1 MNGTKLWLSNLQKN
15 YFSFEGSIQRKEYI
29 TRMIILFLLGLFCA
43 FIALVI
49 ALGLGLVSNLNLN
62 FLSNYVPDA
71 TAINDYLLIS
81 ISTWSGTF
89 LFLLVTAI
97 TIILQPL
104 VFIAQIS
111 LCVRR
116 FHDLNLS
123 GFFVLLGLI
132 PIVCPL
138 MIILLGV
145 LPSRKQV
152 ESKAYTI

>member
-43 FIALVI
+43 FIASVI
-49 ALGLGLVSNLNLN
+49 ALGLGLVSNLELNL
-62 FLSNYVPDA
+62 SSQYVPD
-71 TAINDYLLIS
+71 TTVINDYLLIS
-81 ISTWSGTF
+81 IGTWSGTF

-97 TIILQPL
+97 TIILEPL
-104 VFIAQIS
+104 VFIAQVS

-116 FHDLNLS
+116 LHDLNLS

-132 PIVCPL
+132 PIICPI

-145 LPSRKQV
+145 LPSKKQV
-152 ESKAYTI
+152 ER

>member
-1 MNGTKLWLSNLQKN
+1 MNGTKLWLSNLQTN

-43 FIALVI
+43 FIASVI
-49 ALGLGLVSNLNLN
+49 ALGLGLVSNLELN
-62 FLSNYVPDA
+62 FLYNYVPDA

-104 VFIAQIS
+104 VFIAQI
-111 LCVRR
+111 
-116 FHDLNLS
+116 
-123 GFFVLLGLI
+123 
-132 PIVCPL
+132 
-138 MIILLGV
+138 
-145 LPSRKQV
+145 
-152 ESKAYTI
+152 

>member
-1 MNGTKLWLSNLQKN
+1 MNGIKLWLSNLQKN

-62 FLSNYVPDA
+62 FLSNYVPDT
-71 TAINDYLLIS
+71 TAINDYLLIR
-81 ISTWSGTF
+81 IGTWSGTF

-104 VFIAQIS
+104 VFIAQVS

-138 MIILLGV
+138 MIILLGI
-145 LPSRKQV
+145 LPSKKQV
-152 ESKAYTI
+152 EI

>member
-1 MNGTKLWLSNLQKN
+1 MNSTKLWLSNLQKN

-43 FIALVI
+43 FIASVI
-49 ALGLGLVSNLNLN
+49 ALGLGLVSNLELNL
-62 FLSNYVPDA
+62 SSQYVPDT
-71 TAINDYLLIS
+71 TAINDYLLIN
-81 ISTWSGTF
+81 IGTWSGTF

-97 TIILQPL
+97 TIILEPL
-104 VFIAQIS
+104 VFIAQVS

-116 FHDLNLS
+116 LHDLNLS

-138 MIILLGV
+138 MVILLGV

-152 ESKAYTI
+152 EI

>member
-1 MNGTKLWLSNLQKN
+1 MNGTKLWLSNLQTN

-29 TRMIILFLLGLFCA
+29 TRMIILFLLGLFCV
-43 FIALVI
+43 FIASVI

-81 ISTWSGTF
+81 IGTWSGT
-89 LFLLVTAI
+89 FLLVTAI

-138 MIILLGV
+138 MIILLGI

-152 ESKAYTI
+152 

>member
-29 TRMIILFLLGLFCA
+29 TRMIILFLLGFFCA
-43 FIALVI
+43 FIASVI
-49 ALGLGLVSNLNLN
+49 ALGLGLVSNLELNL
-62 FLSNYVPDA
+62 SSQYVPDT

-81 ISTWSGTF
+81 IGTWSGTF

-97 TIILQPL
+97 TIILEPL

-116 FHDLNLS
+116 LHDLNLS

-132 PIVCPL
+132 PIVCPI
-138 MIILLGV
+138 MVILLGV
-145 LPSRKQV
+145 LPSKKQV
-152 ESKAYTI
+152 EI

>member
-49 ALGLGLVSNLNLN
+49 ALGLGLVSNLELN

-81 ISTWSGTF
+81 IGTWSGTF

-97 TIILQPL
+97 TIILEPL

-132 PIVCPL
+132 PIVCPI

-152 ESKAYTI
+152 EI

>member
-29 TRMIILFLLGLFCA
+29 TRMIILFLLGLFCV
-43 FIALVI
+43 FIASVI
-49 ALGLGLVSNLNLN
+49 ALGLGLVSNLELN

-81 ISTWSGTF
+81 IGTWSGTFLF

-116 FHDLNLS
+116 LHDLNLS

-138 MIILLGV
+138 MIILLG
-145 LPSRKQV
+145 SRKKV
-152 ESKAYTI
+152 EI

>member
-43 FIALVI
+43 FIASVI
-49 ALGLGLVSNLNLN
+49 ALGLGLVSNLELNL
-62 FLSNYVPDA
+62 SSQYIPDT
-71 TAINDYLLIS
+71 TAINDYLLIN
-81 ISTWSGTF
+81 IGTWSGTF

-97 TIILQPL
+97 TIILEPL

-116 FHDLNLS
+116 LHDLNLS

-132 PIVCPL
+132 PIVCPI

-152 ESKAYTI
+152 EI

>member
-43 FIALVI
+43 FIASVI
-49 ALGLGLVSNLNLN
+49 ALGLGLVSNLELN
-62 FLSNYVPDA
+62 FLSQYAPDT

-81 ISTWSGTF
+81 IGTWSGTF

-97 TIILQPL
+97 TIILEPL

-116 FHDLNLS
+116 LHDLNLS

-132 PIVCPL
+132 PIVCPI

-152 ESKAYTI
+152 KI

>member
-29 TRMIILFLLGLFCA
+29 TRMIILFLLGLFCV
-43 FIALVI
+43 FIASVI
-49 ALGLGLVSNLNLN
+49 ALGLDLVSNLELN

-81 ISTWSGTF
+81 IGTWNGTF

-152 ESKAYTI
+152 

>member
-1 MNGTKLWLSNLQKN
+1 MNGTKLWLSNLQKS

-43 FIALVI
+43 FIASVI
-49 ALGLGLVSNLNLN
+49 ALGLGLVSNLELNL
-62 FLSNYVPDA
+62 SSQYVPDT

-81 ISTWSGTF
+81 IGTWSGTF

-97 TIILQPL
+97 TIILEPL
-104 VFIAQIS
+104 IFIAQIS

-132 PIVCPL
+132 PIVCPI

-145 LPSRKQV
+145 LPSKKQV
-152 ESKAYTI
+152 EI

>member
-29 TRMIILFLLGLFCA
+29 TRMIILFLLGLFYA

-152 ESKAYTI
+152 EI

>member
-1 MNGTKLWLSNLQKN
+1 MNGTKLWLSNLQTN

-29 TRMIILFLLGLFCA
+29 TRMIILFLLGLFCV
-43 FIALVI
+43 FIASVI
-49 ALGLGLVSNLNLN
+49 ALCLGLVSNLELN

-81 ISTWSGTF
+81 IGTWSGTF

-132 PIVCPL
+132 PIVCPI

-152 ESKAYTI
+152 EI

>member
-43 FIALVI
+43 FIASVI
-49 ALGLGLVSNLNLN
+49 ALGLGLVSNLELNL
-62 FLSNYVPDA
+62 SSQYVPDT

-81 ISTWSGTF
+81 IGTWSGTF
-89 LFLLVTAI
+89 LFLFVTAI
-97 TIILQPL
+97 TIILEPL
-104 VFIAQIS
+104 VFIAQVS

-116 FHDLNLS
+116 LHDLNLS

-152 ESKAYTI
+152 EI

>member
-1 MNGTKLWLSNLQKN
+1 MNGTTLWLSNLQKN
-15 YFSFEGSIQRKEYI
+15 YFSFDGSIQRKEYI
-29 TRMIILFLLGLFCA
+29 TRMIILFLLGLFCV
-43 FIALVI
+43 FIASVI

-71 TAINDYLLIS
+71 TVINDYLLIS
-81 ISTWSGTF
+81 IGTWSGTF

-152 ESKAYTI
+152 EI

>member
-29 TRMIILFLLGLFCA
+29 TRMLILFLLGLFCA
-43 FIALVI
+43 FIASVI
-49 ALGLGLVSNLNLN
+49 ALGLGLVSNLELNL
-62 FLSNYVPDA
+62 SSQYAPDA

-81 ISTWSGTF
+81 IGTWSGTF

-97 TIILQPL
+97 TIILEPL

-152 ESKAYTI
+152 EL

>member
-1 MNGTKLWLSNLQKN
+1 MNGTTLWLSNLQKN

-29 TRMIILFLLGLFCA
+29 TRMIILFLLGLFCV
-43 FIALVI
+43 FIASVI
-49 ALGLGLVSNLNLN
+49 ALGLGLVSNLELN

-81 ISTWSGTF
+81 IGTWSGTF

-152 ESKAYTI
+152 EI

>member
-29 TRMIILFLLGLFCA
+29 TRMIILFLLGLFCV
-43 FIALVI
+43 FITSVI
-49 ALGLGLVSNLNLN
+49 ALGLGLVSNLELN
-62 FLSNYVPDA
+62 FLYNYVLDA

-152 ESKAYTI
+152 EI

>member
-49 ALGLGLVSNLNLN
+49 ALGLGLVSNLELN

-81 ISTWSGTF
+81 IGTWSGTF

-104 VFIAQIS
+104 VFIAQVS

-138 MIILLGV
+138 MIILLGI
-145 LPSRKQV
+145 LPSKKQV
-152 ESKAYTI
+152 EI

>member
-29 TRMIILFLLGLFCA
+29 TRMITLFLLGLFCA
-43 FIALVI
+43 FIASVI

-81 ISTWSGTF
+81 IGTWSGTF

-152 ESKAYTI
+152 EI

>member
-43 FIALVI
+43 FIASVI
-49 ALGLGLVSNLNLN
+49 ALGLGLVSNLELNL
-62 FLSNYVPDA
+62 SSQYVPDT

-81 ISTWSGTF
+81 IGTWSGTF

-97 TIILQPL
+97 TIILEPL

-116 FHDLNLS
+116 LHDLNLS

-132 PIVCPL
+132 PIICPL

-152 ESKAYTI
+152 ER

>member
-1 MNGTKLWLSNLQKN
+1 MNGTILWLSNLQKN

-43 FIALVI
+43 FIASVI
-49 ALGLGLVSNLNLN
+49 ALGLGLVSNLELNL
-62 FLSNYVPDA
+62 SSQYVPDT

-81 ISTWSGTF
+81 IGTWSGTF

-97 TIILQPL
+97 TIILEPL

-132 PIVCPL
+132 PIVCPI

-152 ESKAYTI
+152 EI

>member
-1 MNGTKLWLSNLQKN
+1 
-15 YFSFEGSIQRKEYI
+15 
-29 TRMIILFLLGLFCA
+29 MIILFLLGLFCV
-43 FIALVI
+43 FIASVI
-49 ALGLGLVSNLNLN
+49 ALGLGLVSNLESN
-62 FLSNYVPDA
+62 FLYNYVPDA
-71 TAINDYLLIS
+71 TAINDYLLII

-152 ESKAYTI
+152 EI

>member
-81 ISTWSGTF
+81 IGTWSGTF

-152 ESKAYTI
+152 EI

>member
-1 MNGTKLWLSNLQKN
+1 MNGTKLWLNNLQKN

-43 FIALVI
+43 FIASVI
-49 ALGLGLVSNLNLN
+49 ALGLGLVSNLELNL
-62 FLSNYVPDA
+62 SSQYVPYT

-81 ISTWSGTF
+81 IGTWSGTF

-97 TIILQPL
+97 TIILEPL

-138 MIILLGV
+138 MVILLGV

-152 ESKAYTI
+152 EI

>member
-43 FIALVI
+43 FIASVI

-71 TAINDYLLIS
+71 TVINDYLLIS
-81 ISTWSGTF
+81 IGTWSGTF

-97 TIILQPL
+97 TMILQPL

-152 ESKAYTI
+152 EI

>member
-43 FIALVI
+43 FIASVI
-49 ALGLGLVSNLNLN
+49 ALGLGLVSNLELNL
-62 FLSNYVPDA
+62 SSQYVPYT

-81 ISTWSGTF
+81 IGTWSGTF

-97 TIILQPL
+97 TIILEPL

-116 FHDLNLS
+116 LHDLNLS

-152 ESKAYTI
+152 ER

>member
-43 FIALVI
+43 FIASVI
-49 ALGLGLVSNLNLN
+49 ALGLGLVSNLELNL
-62 FLSNYVPDA
+62 SSQYVPDT

-81 ISTWSGTF
+81 IGTWSGTF

-97 TIILQPL
+97 TIILEPL

-116 FHDLNLS
+116 LHDLNLS

-138 MIILLGV
+138 MVILLGV

-152 ESKAYTI
+152 EI

>member
-29 TRMIILFLLGLFCA
+29 TRMITLFLLGLFCV
-43 FIALVI
+43 FIASVI
-49 ALGLGLVSNLNLN
+49 ALCLGLVSNLELN

-132 PIVCPL
+132 PIVCPI

-152 ESKAYTI
+152 EI

>member
-43 FIALVI
+43 FIASVI
-49 ALGLGLVSNLNLN
+49 ALGLGLVSNLKLNL
-62 FLSNYVPDA
+62 SSQYVPDT

-81 ISTWSGTF
+81 IGTWSGTF

-97 TIILQPL
+97 TIILEPL

-116 FHDLNLS
+116 LHDLNLS

-132 PIVCPL
+132 PIICPL
-138 MIILLGV
+138 MVILLGV
-145 LPSRKQV
+145 LPSKKQV
-152 ESKAYTI
+152 ENKAYTI

>member
-1 MNGTKLWLSNLQKN
+1 MNGAKLWLSNLQKN

-29 TRMIILFLLGLFCA
+29 TRMIILFLLGLFCV
-43 FIALVI
+43 FIASVI
-49 ALGLGLVSNLNLN
+49 ALGLGLVSNLELN

-81 ISTWSGTF
+81 IGTWSGTF

-152 ESKAYTI
+152 

>member
-43 FIALVI
+43 FIASVI
-49 ALGLGLVSNLNLN
+49 ALGLGLVSNLELNL
-62 FLSNYVPDA
+62 SSQYVPDT

-81 ISTWSGTF
+81 IGTWSGTF

-97 TIILQPL
+97 TIILEPL
-104 VFIAQIS
+104 IFIAQIS

-132 PIVCPL
+132 PIVCPI

-152 ESKAYTI
+152 ER

>member
-1 MNGTKLWLSNLQKN
+1 MNGTKLWLSNLQTN

-43 FIALVI
+43 FIASVI
-49 ALGLGLVSNLNLN
+49 ALGLGLVSNLELN

-81 ISTWSGTF
+81 IGTWSGTF

-138 MIILLGV
+138 MIILLGI

-152 ESKAYTI
+152 

>member
-1 MNGTKLWLSNLQKN
+1 MNGAKLWLNNLQKN

-43 FIALVI
+43 FIASVI
-49 ALGLGLVSNLNLN
+49 ALGLGLVSNLELN

-71 TAINDYLLIS
+71 TANNDYLLI
-81 ISTWSGTF
+81 IVSTWSGTF

-97 TIILQPL
+97 TIILEPL

-116 FHDLNLS
+116 LHDLNLS

-132 PIVCPL
+132 PIVCPI
-138 MIILLGV
+138 MVILLGV
-145 LPSRKQV
+145 LPSKKQV
-152 ESKAYTI
+152 EI

>member
-29 TRMIILFLLGLFCA
+29 TRMIILFLLGLFCV
-43 FIALVI
+43 FIASVI
-49 ALGLGLVSNLNLN
+49 ALGLGLVSNLELN
-62 FLSNYVPDA
+62 FLYNYVLDA

-81 ISTWSGTF
+81 IGTWSGTF

-145 LPSRKQV
+145 LPSKKQV
-152 ESKAYTI
+152 EI

>member
-1 MNGTKLWLSNLQKN
+1 MNGTKLWLSNLQKT

-29 TRMIILFLLGLFCA
+29 TRMIILFLLGLFCV
-43 FIALVI
+43 FIASVI
-49 ALGLGLVSNLNLN
+49 ALGLCLVSNLELN

-81 ISTWSGTF
+81 IGTWSGTF

-97 TIILQPL
+97 TIILEPL
-104 VFIAQIS
+104 VFIAQVS

-132 PIVCPL
+132 PIVCPI

-152 ESKAYTI
+152 EI

>member
-1 MNGTKLWLSNLQKN
+1 MNGAKLWLNNLQKN

-43 FIALVI
+43 FIASVI
-49 ALGLGLVSNLNLN
+49 ALGLGLVSNLELNL
-62 FLSNYVPDA
+62 SSHYAPDA
-71 TAINDYLLIS
+71 TVINDYLLIS
-81 ISTWSGTF
+81 IGTWSGTF

-97 TIILQPL
+97 TIILEPL

-116 FHDLNLS
+116 LHDLNLS

-132 PIVCPL
+132 PIVCPI

-145 LPSRKQV
+145 LPSQKQV
-152 ESKAYTI
+152 EI

>member
-1 MNGTKLWLSNLQKN
+1 MNGTKLWLSNLQKT

-43 FIALVI
+43 FIASVI

-81 ISTWSGTF
+81 IGTWSGT
-89 LFLLVTAI
+89 FLLVTAI

-152 ESKAYTI
+152 EI

>member
-1 MNGTKLWLSNLQKN
+1 MNGTTLWLSNLQKN

-29 TRMIILFLLGLFCA
+29 TRMIILFLLGLFCV
-43 FIALVI
+43 FIASVI
-49 ALGLGLVSNLNLN
+49 ALGLGLVSNLELN

-81 ISTWSGTF
+81 IGTWSGTF

-97 TIILQPL
+97 TMILQPL

-152 ESKAYTI
+152 EI